1 MNHIYN
7 SESQGNYSFKLCDA
21 PSEPS
26 PVYKPVHSVYALIC
40 FIFGYLFIR
49 WLGMSSL
56 GFSAFLFVGGFSIF
70 SLVVML
76 VEYIPK
82 KRKASLFS
90 VLLLAINSLLS
101 VVFLIAPGETITFF
115 TLLFEVL
122 SYLIWY
128 YITFCENAGILN
140 DTFFY
145 DVIKAVFVMPFGSF
159 INIFP
164 ALIAPLKKGK
174 AGKHIA
180 YIFLGI
186 AIAVIPG
193 IIVIALLSS
202 ADPAFGKLVKS
213 ISDSVFGSSISE
225 IILNFYI
232 IVFSVPVAMYI
243 FGMIYSNTEKRYSH
257 ILNEASK
264 RNHAESMSRLPVLMV
279 CSALIPLCLIYILF
293 FISQIGYYIDA
304 FQKIIPSGY
313 TAAEYAR
320 SGFFQL
326 CAVASINLFVI
337 LFASVFSK
345 KNSSKQSAAIRILN
359 VILSA
364 FTLIL
369 IATAVRKMIL
379 YIELYGFTRLRVLTS
394 WFMLLLSVIFLF
406 IIIRQFKASFN
417 AVLSS
422 SIAFIIMFTVLCLV
436 NVDARIAE
444 LNVSMYRNGTLTT
457 CDIDSFYELSYSAA
471 EYVIPLLSDENTE
484 MASSARSYLEYQA
497 DCIEKGYYTSNGW
510 KDYTVSLLR
519 ISELL
524 SEALDREIIIG
535 RKA

>member
-26 PVYKPVHSVYALIC
+26 PVYKPLHSVYALIC

-264 RNHAESMSRLPVLMV
+264 RNHAEERFPRDLD
-279 CSALIPLCLIYILF
+279 I
-293 FISQIGYYIDA
+293 
-304 FQKIIPSGY
+304 
-313 TAAEYAR
+313 
-320 SGFFQL
+320 
-326 CAVASINLFVI
+326 
-337 LFASVFSK
+337 VFSY
-345 KNSSKQSAAIRILN
+345 SSSRD
-359 VILSA
+359 
-364 FTLIL
+364 
-369 IATAVRKMIL
+369 
-379 YIELYGFTRLRVLTS
+379 TRLWL
-394 WFMLLLSVIFLF
+394 
-406 IIIRQFKASFN
+406 
-417 AVLSS
+417 
-422 SIAFIIMFTVLCLV
+422 
-436 NVDARIAE
+436 
-444 LNVSMYRNGTLTT
+444 
-457 CDIDSFYELSYSAA
+457 
-471 EYVIPLLSDENTE
+471 
-484 MASSARSYLEYQA
+484 
-497 DCIEKGYYTSNGW
+497 
-510 KDYTVSLLR
+510 
-519 ISELL
+519 
-524 SEALDREIIIG
+524 
-535 RKA
+535 